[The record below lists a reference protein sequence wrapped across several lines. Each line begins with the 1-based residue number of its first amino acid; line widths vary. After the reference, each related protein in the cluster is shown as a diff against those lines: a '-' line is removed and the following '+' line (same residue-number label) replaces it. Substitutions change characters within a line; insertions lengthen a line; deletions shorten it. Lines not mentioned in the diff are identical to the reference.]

1 MAYDLAIIG
10 GGPAGVGGGVYAAR
24 KQLKTVF
31 ITKEWGGQSVVSP
44 DIQNWIG
51 IPSIPGE
58 KLAHELKR
66 HLETYAGDVVDIK
79 EGVCATEIKPK
90 DGGFI
95 VTTEDGQSYEAKTV
109 LLTNGA
115 VRRKLPAKGAEEFD
129 QKGLTY
135 CATCDGPL
143 FTGMDVVVVG
153 GGNAGFETAAQLL
166 QYTKSVTLLEHGDTF
181 KADPIT
187 VKKVLEHEKMKAM
200 TNTDVTEVYG
210 EAMVKGVKIKNNKTE
225 EEGDLACGGVFVEIG
240 LVPNT
245 NIVKDLV
252 TLDKYNR
259 IEVNPLTQRTSL
271 EGLWAAG
278 DNTTG
283 LYHQN
288 NIAVGD
294 AVKALEDIYVYL
306 HAS

>member
-1 MAYDLAIIG
+1 MTYDVAIVG
-10 GGPAGVGGGVYAAR
+10 GGPAGVAAGVYAAR
-24 KQLKTVF
+24 KQLKTIF

-51 IPSIPGE
+51 IPSISGA
-58 KLAHELKR
+58 KLAEELKR
-66 HLETYAGDVVDIK
+66 HLETYAGDIVDVKSGIC
-79 EGVCATEIKPK
+79 VTEVKPK
-90 DGGFI
+90 NGGFI
-95 VTTEDGQSYEAKTV
+95 VTTDDGTTYESKTV
-109 LLTNGA
+109 VMANGA
-115 VRRKLPAKGAEEFD
+115 NRRKLPVPGAEEFD

-166 QYTKSVTLLEHGDTF
+166 QYTKSVTLLEHGDAY

-187 VKKVLEHEKMKAM
+187 VKKVLEHEKMTGM
-200 TNTDVTEVYG
+200 TNTDISEVFG
-210 EAMVKGVKIKNNKTE
+210 EAMVKGVKIKNNKTNE
-225 EEGDLACGGVFVEIG
+225 ESELAVGGVFVEIG

-245 NIVKDLV
+245 GLVKDLV
-252 TLDKYNR
+252 TLDKYGR

-271 EGLWAAG
+271 DGLWAAG